1 MPKKTVTCWTDSE
14 TLCNPGPSVRSNQ
27 KDFETLPQ
35 LFDHCPNCY
44 IEHVSTN
51 GLSLF
56 HINIHKAC
64 LSLKIWLYE
73 CNKVCVNNLMLGVIL
88 YLLSIVLAMFRLTKC
103 FIRKTKWRK
112 KLLTPLT
119 NANLKLQTTTPSRE
133 SNNYCR
139 QIREQQKHSSVNKK
153 QVSEAITEALI
164 KHHKCISLSAGSFVL
179 HSPSAEH
186 ASLQILIAMY
196 SFTAKWSM
204 KWIMLV
210 AHQLLLVCE
219 QFSPPAGFH

>member
-1 MPKKTVTCWTDSE
+1 M
-14 TLCNPGPSVRSNQ
+14 
-27 KDFETLPQ
+27 
-35 LFDHCPNCY
+35 
-44 IEHVSTN
+44 
-51 GLSLF
+51 
-56 HINIHKAC
+56 
-64 LSLKIWLYE
+64 
-73 CNKVCVNNLMLGVIL
+73 CVNNLIFGVIL
-88 YLLSIVLAMFRLTKC
+88 YLLSIVLAMFCLTKC

-112 KLLTPLT
+112 KLLTPFT

>member
-1 MPKKTVTCWTDSE
+1 M
-14 TLCNPGPSVRSNQ
+14 
-27 KDFETLPQ
+27 
-35 LFDHCPNCY
+35 
-44 IEHVSTN
+44 
-51 GLSLF
+51 
-56 HINIHKAC
+56 
-64 LSLKIWLYE
+64 
-73 CNKVCVNNLMLGVIL
+73 CVNNLILGVIL
-88 YLLSIVLAMFRLTKC
+88 YLLSIVLAMFCLTKC
-103 FIRKTKWRK
+103 FIRK
-112 KLLTPLT
+112 KLLTPFT